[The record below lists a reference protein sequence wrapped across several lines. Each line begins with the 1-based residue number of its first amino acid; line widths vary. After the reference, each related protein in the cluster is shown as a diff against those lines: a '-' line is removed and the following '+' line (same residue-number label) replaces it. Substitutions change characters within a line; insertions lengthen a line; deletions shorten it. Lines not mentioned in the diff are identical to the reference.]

1 MFITLGDG
9 KRLENFHQ
17 ELEMSRSIFNACFIC
32 VAFTFSVATVGAED
46 WNHWR
51 GPTGNGGSTEAN
63 PPTQWSAT
71 ENVKW
76 KVAIP
81 GRGSGSPVVTGNK
94 VFVVSAVQT
103 EQGAKDAAAQ
113 KQAQAQNQGA
123 QQGRNRRGRRG
134 RGAAIPLVEM
144 DFKVFCFDRSN
155 GELLWEKTA
164 ITATPHQ
171 GTHSTNGFASA
182 SPSTDGQHLYASFGS
197 RGVYCYSLDGDL
209 VWKRDDFGQ
218 MDTRNSFGE
227 GSSPAIFADKLIV
240 PWDHEGPSSIY
251 VLNKLTGETIWKTDR
266 DEPTNWGTPIVV
278 QNGDQNQVVITGQNK
293 VRAYDLETSEEV
305 WSCGG
310 QTQRPCATPVAID
323 DLVIVGSG
331 HRGSFMGAFK
341 LDGKGDIAGS
351 DKVVWS
357 INQDTPDI
365 ASPLLSNGRLYFH
378 KGKTGILSC
387 IDAKSGSPLFSATR
401 VPGIKSTY
409 ASPVAAGGNIYLT
422 GRSGNIVV
430 IKDSDKFEVVSTNS
444 VGETVDATPAPVGDN
459 LFIRGEKHLFCIGK

>member
-1 MFITLGDG
+1 MYRPFFAVCLFCVSVMFSFALVDA
-9 KRLENFHQ
+9 K
-17 ELEMSRSIFNACFIC
+17 
-32 VAFTFSVATVGAED
+32 D

-51 GPTGNGGSTEAN
+51 GPTGNGGSTDAN
-63 PPTQWSAT
+63 PPTKWSDT

-76 KVAIP
+76 KVEIP
-81 GRGSGSPVVTGNK
+81 GRGSGSPVVSSNK
-94 VFVVSAVQT
+94 VFVNSAVLT
-103 EQGAKDAAAQ
+103 EQGAKDAEAQ
-113 KQAQAQNQGA
+113 KKSQAQNQDQQSQQDQGGRRRRGA
-123 QQGRNRRGRRG
+123 RGRRG
-134 RGAAIPLVEM
+134 ASIPLVEM
-144 DFKVFCFDRSN
+144 DFKLFCFDRSS
-155 GELLWEKTA
+155 GELIWEKTA
-164 ITATPHQ
+164 TTATPHQ

-182 SPSTDGQHLYASFGS
+182 SPTTDGQHVYASFGS
-197 RGVYCYSLDGDL
+197 RGVYCYSTDGQL
-209 VWKRDDFGQ
+209 IWKRDDLGQ

-227 GSSPAIFADKLIV
+227 GSSPYLFEDKLIV

-251 VLNKLTGETIWKTDR
+251 ALNKLTGETIWKTDR

-278 QNGDQNQVVITGQNK
+278 NNGDQKQVVITGQNK
-293 VRAYDLETSEEV
+293 VRGYDLQSGVEL

-310 QTQRPCATPVAID
+310 QTERPCATAVAID

-357 INQDTPDI
+357 IYRDTPDI

-378 KGKTGILSC
+378 KGKTGILTC
-387 IDAKSGSPLFSATR
+387 VDAKTGSPLFDATR
-401 VPGIKSTY
+401 VPDIKSTY

-422 GRSGNIVV
+422 GRSGNTVV
-430 IKDSDKFEVVSTNS
+430 IRDSDKFEVVSTNS
-444 VGETVDATPAPVGDN
+444 VGETVDATPAPAGDN